1 VRTSEQIADM
11 LKSYGVTHFF
21 FTPVIAPPLMKVA
34 VEIGITPIMTHGEK
48 AAAYMA
54 DGYARVSGRP
64 GVCGAQHVGST
75 NLASGLR
82 DGYMA
87 RSPIVA
93 MSGSSDTDS
102 RYKGL
107 YQDVDDHG
115 AFEAMTKWN
124 VRVDDPARLPDL
136 LRQAFRAATCGA
148 PRPVHLELPGMQ
160 GNISDADAG
169 GDSFAEERFA
179 RAPSYR
185 VPADAEVV
193 ADAAASLAGAE
204 RPIILAGNGVIRS
217 RAVAV
222 LRAFARDRALP
233 VVTTMNGMSAIA
245 HADPLFAGVVGDY
258 GSTLGNRVVHE
269 ADVIL
274 VVGSALGSMTTRKWS
289 VIADGTKILQIDIEP
304 LEIGR
309 NYHSAAPMVGDA
321 RTVLRQLAQ
330 TPAFTTPSAWTARVG
345 EIRDEYAAKVRDV
358 ETSAEVPMRPE
369 RLVTMLSAEIA
380 DTAVVVLDTGHS
392 GHWSGQHLKLGAETT
407 LIRAAGSLGWG
418 VPAGIGAKCAVPDR
432 EVVVFTGDGGFYWH
446 MAELETAR
454 RNGIPVIV
462 VVNNNVSLNQ
472 EQYIWDTANPKH
484 HNYWKHHDTDIVAI
498 SRGLGAFATRVDD
511 PAEFASAFKEARN
524 SGLPA
529 VLDVRTSIDAM
540 APKENIF

>member
-1 VRTSEQIADM
+1 
-11 LKSYGVTHFF
+11 
-21 FTPVIAPPLMKVA
+21 
-34 VEIGITPIMTHGEK
+34 
-48 AAAYMA
+48 MA
-54 DGYARVSGRP
+54 DGYARISGRP

-93 MSGSSDTDS
+93 MSGSADAES
-102 RYKGL
+102 RYRGL

-124 VRVDDPARLPDL
+124 VRVDDPNRLPDL
-136 LRQAFRAATCGA
+136 LRQAFRAATSGA

-160 GNISDADAG
+160 GNISDAEASG
-169 GDSFAEERFA
+169 GSFIEERFGQ
-179 RAPSYR
+179 APSYR
-185 VPADAEVV
+185 VPADADVV
-193 ADAAASLAGAE
+193 AKAAEYLAAAE
-204 RPIILAGNGVIRS
+204 RPIIIAGNGVVRS
-217 RAVAV
+217 RAEAE
-222 LRAFARDRALP
+222 LRAFARDRSLP
-233 VVTTMNGMSAIA
+233 VVVTMNGMSAIP
-245 HADPLFAGVVGDY
+245 HEDPLFGGVVGEY
-258 GSTLGNRVVHE
+258 GSTLGNRVVAE
-269 ADVIL
+269 ADAIL

-289 VIADGTKILQIDIEP
+289 VIAEGAKILQIDIEP

-321 RTVLRQLAQ
+321 QTVLRQLA
-330 TPAFTTPSAWTARVG
+330 AAGSFTTPSAWTARVG

-369 RLVTMLSAEIA
+369 RLITMLSAEIS

-392 GHWSGQHLKLGAETT
+392 GHWSGQHLRLGPGNT
-407 LIRAAGSLGWG
+407 LIRAAGSLGWA

-454 RNGIPVIV
+454 RNGIPVIF

-472 EQYIWDTANPKH
+472 EQYIWDAANAKH
-484 HNYWKHHDTDIVAI
+484 DFYWKHHDTDIVAI
-498 SRGLGAFATRVDD
+498 ARGLGAFATRVDD
-511 PAEFASAFKEARN
+511 PADFATAFKEARN

-529 VLDVRTSIDAM
+529 VLEVRTSIEAM
-540 APKENIF
+540 APKDNIF